1 MNSSKINFFYFIPM
15 KDNILILSRH
25 GERIDRSNETQRSN
39 KYDPEL
45 TKKGVSLSQNI
56 GIQIANE
63 FRSYINLNGIKLYS
77 SPFTRAL
84 ETVLSMRNEF
94 SKIIPE
100 KSEQEL
106 TIIKDL
112 GEFNQKKEFPF
123 DVYPTLLYYLN
134 GKNEKET
141 KLYDELIKNKMNEN
155 VKYNLKYV
163 DYGKVKYPESQ
174 KYADKRYVY
183 VLQKILKEFENKE
196 NTIINI
202 TAHGEVLYAM
212 NKYLLGLIKQSAIK
226 NGLNENDVK
235 ATWPDFLNS
244 LNGNNQKYCNSL
256 CYRVSPDGD
265 VSYYGTIIPTNL

>member
-1 MNSSKINFFYFIPM
+1 M
-15 KDNILILSRH
+15 KDNILILTRH

-45 TKKGVSLSQNI
+45 TQKGIELSKNI
-56 GIQIANE
+56 GTQIAKE
-63 FRSYINLNGIKLYS
+63 FQSYITSTGIKLYS

-84 ETVLSMRNEF
+84 ETILSMRNEF
-94 SKIIPE
+94 SKIISE

-134 GKNEKET
+134 GKSEKET
-141 KLYDELIKNKMNEN
+141 KLYEELITNKMNKN

-174 KYADKRYVY
+174 KYADERYVF
-183 VLQKILKEFENKE
+183 VLQKILKELENKE
-196 NTIINI
+196 NNLINI

-212 NKYLLGLIKQSAIK
+212 NKYLLGLIKESAIK
-226 NGLNENDVK
+226 NGLKENDPK
-235 ATWPDFLNS
+235 ATWPEFLNT
-244 LNGNNQKYCNSL
+244 LDGDNQKYCNSL
-256 CYRVSPDGD
+256 CYRITPEGD